1 MEKKS
6 HYKSQDIEKKEI
18 QSFITNNYGD
28 IKNNP
33 NSYSSIDLANK
44 NGKKILFY

>member
-1 MEKKS
+1 MSIKCPYCKEDYS
-6 HYKSQDIEKKEI
+6 ISFEKKEI

-44 NGKKILFY
+44 NG